1 MHSFETICCRHLRVH
16 HDAVPVLQEQ
26 QAGLAKLNQAQ
37 PQPQQML
44 HQGWYLYFPLHACVF
59 ACICTTRDNSGV
71 FQSVVVVPCF

>member
-44 HQGWYLYFPLHACVF
+44 HQGWYFYFPLHNCVF
-59 ACICTTRDNSGV
+59 ANV
-71 FQSVVVVPCF
+71 FALPEKIPVYFSL